1 ICELQCGKLSSTRHI
16 DLQLIVKDSI
26 YCAYFGN
33 ATLEDGR
40 VIDVYDAPTGDYLYS
55 FYLPENR
62 DSYVMNDR
70 LYQLDRNGGGVH
82 VYEIGS
88 PDTAG
93 L

>member
-1 ICELQCGKLSSTRHI
+1 MGYRTVGGYIHGDVSVVGDR
-16 DLQLIVKDSI
+16 I
-26 YCAYFGN
+26 YVQAD
-33 ATLEDGR
+33 LEDGR

-55 FYLPENR
+55 FDLPENR